1 MKRQPRGMQ
10 ISFKVI
16 PYSWLGT
23 IPIVA
28 KVKLHI
34 IGDMVISTL
43 YISGET

>member
-1 MKRQPRGMQ
+1 MQ
-10 ISFKVI
+10 VSLKVI

-28 KVKLHI
+28 EIKMHI
-34 IGDMVISTL
+34 IGDMVLLTL